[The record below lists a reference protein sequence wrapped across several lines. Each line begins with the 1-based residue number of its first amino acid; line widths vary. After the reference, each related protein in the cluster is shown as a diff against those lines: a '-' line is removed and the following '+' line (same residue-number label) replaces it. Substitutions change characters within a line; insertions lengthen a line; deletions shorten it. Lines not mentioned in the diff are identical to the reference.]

1 MELSERLSAV
11 AGLVTEGA
19 SVADIG
25 TDHGYI
31 PVYLMEH
38 GIAEKVLA
46 LDVNEGPLK
55 RAGDYIR
62 RCGWEG
68 YIETRL
74 SDGLQKVRPGEA
86 DTMIAAGMGGGL
98 ITKILSEGS
107 EVLAALDHL
116 ILQPQSEIWKVRRYL
131 NDHGYQIM
139 AEDMVLDGGKY
150 YTVMKAGHGEPEF
163 YGRGQYLYGKRLLE
177 GHHPVLCRY
186 LRREIRLKEQ
196 IMENLQAHG
205 EAGRAQERRKDL
217 LRETEEIKRLL
228 AIYYG
233 GY

>member
-55 RAGDYIR
+55 RAEDYIR

-68 YIETRL
+68 HIETRR

-86 DTMIAAGMGGGL
+86 DTIIAAGMGGGL
-98 ITKILSEGS
+98 IAKILSEGR

-131 NDHGYQIM
+131 NEHGSRIM

-150 YTVMKAGHGEPEF
+150 YTVMKAGHGETEF
-163 YGRGQYLYGKRLLE
+163 YDRGQYLYGKRLLE
-177 GHHPVLCRY
+177 GRHPVLCRY
-186 LRREIRLKEQ
+186 LQREIHLKEQ
-196 IMENLQAHG
+196 IMENLQAYG

-228 AIYYG
+228 SIYYG

>member
-55 RAGDYIR
+55 RAEVYIR

-68 YIETRL
+68 HIETRL

-86 DTMIAAGMGGGL
+86 DTIIAAGMGGGL
-98 ITKILSEGS
+98 IAKILSEGR

-131 NDHGYQIM
+131 NEQGYRIM

-150 YTVMKAGHGEPEF
+150 YTVMKAGHGETEF
-163 YGRGQYLYGKRLLE
+163 YDRGQYLYGKRLLE
-177 GHHPVLCRY
+177 GRHPVLCRY
-186 LRREIRLKEQ
+186 LQREIHLKEQ

-228 AIYYG
+228 SIYYG